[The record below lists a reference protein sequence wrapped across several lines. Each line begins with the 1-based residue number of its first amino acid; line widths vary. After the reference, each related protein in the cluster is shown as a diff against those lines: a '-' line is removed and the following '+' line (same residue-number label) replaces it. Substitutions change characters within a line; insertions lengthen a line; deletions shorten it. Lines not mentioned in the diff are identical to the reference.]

1 MSSAQGAGRGRP
13 ARLGLIDVLVAGG
26 GPAGA
31 AAAAAARA
39 RGLEVELV
47 SAPLRQ
53 LHPGESLPPGT
64 EAVLNQLFGA
74 GALRGR
80 RHRAAYGNRSAW
92 GDADLERT
100 DFMLNPLGHGWH
112 VDRRALDASLLRSLR
127 SQGVRVRCATRVA
140 HSSWDGD
147 SWEIVLDGQRPGAR
161 ARAIVDATGR
171 AARIARSQ
179 GARRSRLDRLVAAYW
194 LLADSDERGRDSTTL
209 VEAVP
214 DGWWYTTPVPGRRRV
229 AAFLTDADLL
239 PPRAARRTHHWRER
253 LALAPHVANALA
265 GTGLSLNHG
274 PLVTDASVAYLDHLT
289 GPGWAAA
296 GDAAVSFDPLSSQ
309 GILSAL
315 LMGRDAGHAVAA
327 MLTNADPE
335 PLLRYTSNYATLL
348 ETHMRMRAAYY
359 ALEQRWPQAPFWT
372 RRHALTNALALAPP
386 GENRL

>member
-1 MSSAQGAGRGRP
+1 VNNAQGGGPGRP
-13 ARLGLIDVLVAGG
+13 ARPRQIDLLVAGG

-39 RGLEVELV
+39 QQLDVELV
-47 SAPLRQ
+47 TASVRRLY
-53 LHPGESLPPGT
+53 PGESLPPGT

-74 GALRGR
+74 AAMRWCW
-80 RHRAAYGNRSAW
+80 HQAAYGNRSAW
-92 GDADLERT
+92 GDNALEQT

-112 VDRRALDASLLRSLR
+112 VDRRALDASMLCSLR
-127 SQGVRVRCATRVA
+127 AQGVRVRRATRVA
-140 HSSWDGD
+140 HCSWDGD
-147 SWEIVLDGQRPGAR
+147 SWEVVLDGQRPVR

-179 GARRSRLDRLVAAYW
+179 GARRTRLDRLVAAYW
-194 LLADSDERGRDSTTL
+194 LLANSHERGRDSTTL

-239 PPRAARRTHHWRER
+239 PPQPARTTRDWRER
-253 LALAPHVANALA
+253 LALAPHLANALA
-265 GTGLSLNHG
+265 STGLSLNHA
-274 PLVTDASVAYLDHLT
+274 PLITDASVAYLDPLT

-315 LMGRDAGHAVAA
+315 VMGHDGGQAVAA

-335 PLLRYTSNYATLL
+335 PLLRYSSNYATVL

-359 ALEQRWPQAPFWT
+359 ALEQRWPHAPFWT
-372 RRHALTNALALAPP
+372 RRHALTN
-386 GENRL
+386 G